1 MAFRGKWMELEII
14 MLSRVNWFI
23 RKKFVCSLS
32 CAESRPNIYIYIN
45 MTIVKRL
52 SGGKKKKNDRKMS
65 KCILSMY
72 EDHTR
77 QPTESC

>member
-32 CAESRPNIYIYIN
+32 CAESRPNIYIYKHDYSQE
-45 MTIVKRL
+45 TIGREEEK
-52 SGGKKKKNDRKMS
+52 
-65 KCILSMY
+65 
-72 EDHTR
+72 E
-77 QPTESC
+77 